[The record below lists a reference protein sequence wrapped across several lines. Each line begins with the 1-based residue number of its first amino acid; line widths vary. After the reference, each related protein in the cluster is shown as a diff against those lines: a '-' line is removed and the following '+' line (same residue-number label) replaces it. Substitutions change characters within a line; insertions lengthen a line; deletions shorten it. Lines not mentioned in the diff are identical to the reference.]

1 MSNRKNPQQLYFQK
15 DLQILTE
22 GRSLSSMLIVDNR
35 AVSFAA
41 LHLAN
46 GVPIKDYEG
55 DKTDEELPHLREY
68 LIANFLPTQSQSM
81 NT

>member
-1 MSNRKNPQQLYFQK
+1 
-15 DLQILTE
+15 
-22 GRSLSSMLIVDNR
+22 MLIVDNR

-68 LIANFLPTQSQSM
+68 LIANFLPGHSQSM